1 MKLGRKLIALVLAT
15 ALTMTCFVGCAREA
29 VIPDNEEVVMVINEQ
44 EVKMGLTNFFVRYQ
58 QSLVESMYVAY
69 MGNGAW
75 NQKTENGDT
84 YEEDMKKALLTE
96 LQKMIITVQKA
107 EAYEVSLTEAELA
120 EIEKAADAFDKANS
134 KEVKQLVSGEKE
146 NAIEFFKLLKLSDK
160 VNEAIEAKEEKEA
173 DTIEKW
179 VKEAKI
185 ELKEDVWAKVS
196 LDGLSVLPVE
206 KEEEAKEDDKETDD
220 KASETTDDVAD
231 KATDDAKKDATD
243 AATDESAK

>member
-58 QSLVESMYVAY
+58 QSLVESMYVMY

-120 EIEKAADAFDKANS
+120 EIEKAADAFDKANA
-134 KEVKQLVSGEKE
+134 KEVKQSK
-146 NAIEFFKLLKLSDK
+146 
-160 VNEAIEAKEEKEA
+160 
-173 DTIEKW
+173 
-179 VKEAKI
+179 
-185 ELKEDVWAKVS
+185 
-196 LDGLSVLPVE
+196 P
-206 KEEEAKEDDKETDD
+206 
-220 KASETTDDVAD
+220 
-231 KATDDAKKDATD
+231 KKR
-243 AATDESAK
+243 KRQIPLRNG

>member
-1 MKLGRKLIALVLAT
+1 MKLGKKLIALVLAT

-29 VIPDNEEVVMVINEQ
+29 VIPDNKEVVMVINEQ

-58 QSLVESMYVAY
+58 QSLVESMYVMY

-120 EIEKAADAFDKANS
+120 EIEKAADTFDKANA

-146 NAIEFFKLLKLSDK
+146 NAVEFFKLLKLNDK
-160 VNEAIEAKEEKEA
+160 VNEAIKAKGEKEA

-185 ELKEDVWAKVS
+185 ELKEEVWAKIS
-196 LDGLSVLPVE
+196 LDGLSVLTVE
-206 KEEEAKEDDKETDD
+206 KEEDKKEDDKKTDD
-220 KASETTDDVAD
+220 KQTDDKKAD
-231 KATDDAKKDATD
+231 TTDDAKETEK
-243 AATDESAK
+243 

>member
-58 QSLVESMYVAY
+58 QSMVESIYVMY

-107 EAYEVSLTEAELA
+107 EAYEVSLTEDELE

-146 NAIEFFKLLKLSDK
+146 NAIEFFKLLKLNDK
-160 VNEAIEAKEEKEA
+160 VNEAIEAKKEKEA

-185 ELKEDVWAKVS
+185 ELKEDVWAKIS
-196 LDGLSVLPVE
+196 LDGLSVLAVQ
-206 KEEEAKEDDKETDD
+206 EEEDKKEDDKKTDD
-220 KASETTDDVAD
+220 KKTDTTDD
-231 KATDDAKKDATD
+231 KTDDKTTD
-243 AATDESAK
+243 VSDDSKESEK